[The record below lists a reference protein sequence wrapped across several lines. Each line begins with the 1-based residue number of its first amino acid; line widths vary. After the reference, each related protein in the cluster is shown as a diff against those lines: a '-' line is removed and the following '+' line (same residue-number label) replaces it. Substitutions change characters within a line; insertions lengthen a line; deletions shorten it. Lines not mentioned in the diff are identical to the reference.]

1 MICSRRTLVG
11 GIIVVVERLAR

>member
-1 MICSRRTLVG
+1 MICSRRTLAG